1 MIASSNLGMQSR
13 SGFKLSRFGSLLLFI
28 AFCAFITV
36 PSAAQ
41 SGRVQPTPTPEDVPI
56 RIVTEEIKL
65 NVLAFDEDGKF
76 FTDVNERDLVITENN
91 ILHQPTSVRRLPA
104 NVLVMMDTGGELR
117 SAKNLDRTRRVAA
130 ALVKSLRPEDSIA
143 IVQYSDKPEVVSE
156 WTTDRAETLEAINRT
171 RFGRRSALVKG
182 LEMAK
187 NLLAKSGMDN
197 KHLVLISD
205 GTDSFVD
212 ISSKRRAFRS
222 LLAGDFSVHVLSYT
236 RMELNEIEP
245 RTKGTSKT
253 PPPRAMP
260 DEVAAG
266 LPNGVRQTAQAPKI
280 GPTLIVDREFLRLMR
295 NRKSDLEAS
304 EEQLLELTANTNGEM
319 IIPLDF
325 DEMIEKTALVARMI
339 DSSYVVTYT
348 PKIPFDEV
356 AGERDIW
363 VTSKR
368 EGLIVDSRRKV
379 VIERSR
385 R

>member
-1 MIASSNLGMQSR
+1 MRCIGHNLIRRSKAIFWTIAICG
-13 SGFKLSRFGSLLLFI
+13 LLPVI
-28 AFCAFITV
+28 
-36 PSAAQ
+36 SAAQ
-41 SGRVQPTPTPEDVPI
+41 SGRIQPTPTPEDVPI

-76 FTDVNERDLVITENN
+76 FADISERDLVITENN
-91 ILHQPTSVRRLPA
+91 VLHQPTSVRRVPA
-104 NVLVMMDTGGELR
+104 NVLIVMDNGGELR
-117 SAKNLDRTRRVAA
+117 SAKNLDRTRKVAA
-130 ALVKSLRPEDSIA
+130 ALVMSLRPEDSVA
-143 IVQYSDKPEVVSE
+143 IIQYSDKAEVVAE
-156 WTTDRAETLEAINRT
+156 WTTDKAEAISAIGKT
-171 RFGRRSALVKG
+171 KFGRRSALVKG
-182 LEMAK
+182 LEMAR
-187 NLLAKSGMDN
+187 NLLTKSGFDN

-205 GTDSFVD
+205 GTDSFVN
-212 ISSKRRAFRS
+212 SSAKQRAFRT

-236 RMELNEIEP
+236 RMEMNEIEP
-245 RTKGTSKT
+245 RTKSISKT

-260 DEVAAG
+260 DEVVAG

-280 GPTLIVDREFLRLMR
+280 GPTVNVDREFLRLMR
-295 NRKSDLEAS
+295 NRKADLEFS

-319 IIPLDF
+319 IIPLDIE
-325 DEMIEKTALVARMI
+325 EMIEKTALVARMI